1 MDDVRL
7 MFKDTQTDFVVEIRD
22 VKTHVVD
29 HYEGYG
35 LLKLLVL
42 DNITKK
48 PYPMIFNLNNLRY
61 YSIIPQEITKANNQ
75 QAGNVYPDVMIQG
88 VNHE

>member
-1 MDDVRL
+1 
-7 MFKDTQTDFVVEIRD
+7 MFKDAQTDFVVEIRD

-29 HYEGYG
+29 HYDNYA
-35 LLKLLVL
+35 LRKLLVV

-48 PYPMIFNLNNLRY
+48 TYPMVFNINNLRY
-61 YSIIPQEITKANNQ
+61 YAIVPQEITQNHNQ
-75 QAGNVYPDVMIQG
+75 QAGNVYPDIMIQG